1 MHRVLF
7 EKSDEWAN
15 DDAEQMLVALAEQL
29 PLDIPPFLDCF
40 NSRKGLERVLQDLYD
55 AQGVIRSTPTFIIL
69 QDGRGATL
77 RGA

>member
-1 MHRVLF
+1 MLF